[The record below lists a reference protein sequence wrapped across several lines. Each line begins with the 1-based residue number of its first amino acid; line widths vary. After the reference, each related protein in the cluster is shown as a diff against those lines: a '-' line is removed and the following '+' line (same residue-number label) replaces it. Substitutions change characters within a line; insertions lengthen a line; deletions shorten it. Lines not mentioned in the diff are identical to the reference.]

1 MHLFLLILLI
11 KAPGGNLKTIQE
23 INQKIKNGDA
33 VVVTADEMTSIVAQ
47 NGAQKAA
54 EEIDVVTTGTFG
66 AMCSSGAFLN
76 FGHSDPPIKMSK
88 TFLNGVEAY
97 SGLASVDAYLGAAQP
112 SQNPDIGFDYGG
124 SHVIEDLIRGKEVEL
139 IADAYGTDCYP
150 LKRVETSI
158 NLDKINQA
166 TMVNPRNCYQN
177 YAVAINSTDETLYTY
192 MGTLLPKFGNVT
204 YSSAGTLSPLI
215 NDPYFNTMGMGTKIF
230 LGGAEGY
237 ILSEGTQ
244 HSTENERRNGVP
256 VSAAGTLMLQG
267 DMKKMNPKYI
277 RGATMP
283 KYGPTLYV
291 GAGIPIPILN
301 EEVAARTAISDEE
314 IICKIIDYGVPR
326 RSRPVIRETNYK
338 ELKTGKIEIDGI
350 EVPTSPLSSYKLAK
364 MVAVELKEWIEKGDF
379 LLTNPVKP
387 LSSKGNIVKPLE
399 ISKPSVMV
407 KDIESKP
414 VIMAYPGE
422 KINDVAKKLV
432 DNNINH
438 LPVVDNDGKLKGIV
452 TSWDIAD
459 GVAKGKSKLDELMT
473 RKVVIAREDES
484 VDIIARR
491 IDKHNIS
498 GLPIVDKE
506 NIVKGMI
513 TAEDISRLIGENL
526 KDENGGESI

>member
-1 MHLFLLILLI
+1 M
-11 KAPGGNLKTIQE
+11 KTIQE

-33 VVVTADEMTSIVAQ
+33 VVLTADEMTSIVAQ
-47 NGAQKAA
+47 KGTQKAA

-97 SGLASVDAYLGAAQP
+97 SGLAAVDAYLGATQP
-112 SQNPDIGFDYGG
+112 SQNPEIGLDYGG

-139 IADAYGTDCYP
+139 VADAYGTDCYP

-158 NLDKINQA
+158 SLDKINQA
-166 TMVNPRNCYQN
+166 TMINPRNCYQN

-192 MGTLLPKFGNVT
+192 MGTLLPNMGNIT

-215 NDPYFNTMGMGTKIF
+215 NDPYFQTIGMGTKIF
-230 LGGAEGY
+230 LCGAEGY
-237 ILSEGTQ
+237 IVSEGTQ
-244 HSTENERRNGVP
+244 HSTDAERRNGIP
-256 VSAAGTLMLQG
+256 VGAAGTLMLQG
-267 DMKKMNPKYI
+267 DMKKMDANYV

-301 EEVAARTAISDEE
+301 EDIAARTAISDEQ
-314 IICKIIDYGVPR
+314 IVCKIIDYGVPR
-326 RSRPVIRETNYK
+326 RSRPVVRETNYQ
-338 ELKTGKIEIDGI
+338 ELKTGKIEIDGVEI
-350 EVPTSPLSSYKLAK
+350 PTSPLSSYKLAK
-364 MVAVELKEWIEKGDF
+364 MVSEELKDWIEKGDF

-387 LSSKGNIVKPLE
+387 LPNKGHVVNPLE
-399 ISKPSVMV
+399 IIKPSVLV
-407 KDIESKP
+407 RDIESKP
-414 VIMAYPGE
+414 VIMAYPGD

-432 DNNINH
+432 ENNINH
-438 LPVVDNDGKLKGIV
+438 LPVVDNQGKLKGIV

-473 RKVVIAREDES
+473 RKVIIAREDES

-506 NIVKGMI
+506 NLVKGMI
-513 TAEDISRLIGENL
+513 TAEDISRLIG
-526 KDENGGESI
+526 